1 MDQPRINSGSIVLR
15 LLVVGVLVLLL
26 LIPTGMISAL
36 VGERERRKQEAVTE
50 VKSKWARAQ
59 TLAGPIVTVPYEK
72 KWRDADGKTQSSLE
86 HLTFLPQTL
95 EIAAALEP
103 HTRYRG
109 IYQAVLYSAKIS
121 ARGQFSFTNLGDLGV
136 VPENIRWQD
145 AFVSLGIPDMR
156 GIKEYIRLTW
166 NGRTYVFAPGI
177 REGGDLLDSGISVK
191 VPLSADRAADRTAAF
206 SFALDLNGSEELNIM
221 PLGRTTTVSMTSA
234 WPDPS
239 FGGAF
244 LPEKRSIGEKG
255 FTASWKV
262 LDLNRN
268 YPQQW
273 VGGIDASAV
282 NGSRFGVALFSP
294 VDEYTQANRA
304 VKYTIMFV
312 GLTFL
317 LFFLVE
323 VFNRR
328 RIHPIQYLLVG
339 LALCLFYLLLLS
351 LSEHLGFAPAYLIAS
366 LSTIALIT
374 FYIAHALGGRVT
386 TLATAAMLTALYGFL
401 YILLQNQDY
410 ALLMGSIGLFVIM
423 GAVMYLSRNI
433 DWYAVEAKRAAGAVA
448 TETSPAGEPNPK
460 PPIDA

>member
-1 MDQPRINSGSIVLR
+1 M
-15 LLVVGVLVLLL
+15 
-26 LIPTGMISAL
+26 
-36 VGERERRKQEAVTE
+36 
-50 VKSKWARAQ
+50 
-59 TLAGPIVTVPYEK
+59 
-72 KWRDADGKTQSSLE
+72 
-86 HLTFLPQTL
+86 
-95 EIAAALEP
+95 
-103 HTRYRG
+103 
-109 IYQAVLYSAKIS
+109 
-121 ARGQFSFTNLGDLGV
+121 
-136 VPENIRWQD
+136 
-145 AFVSLGIPDMR
+145 
-156 GIKEYIRLTW
+156 
-166 NGRTYVFAPGI
+166 
-177 REGGDLLDSGISVK
+177 
-191 VPLSADRAADRTAAF
+191 
-206 SFALDLNGSEELNIM
+206 
-221 PLGRTTTVSMTSA
+221 
-234 WPDPS
+234 
-239 FGGAF
+239 
-244 LPEKRSIGEKG
+244 
-255 FTASWKV
+255 

-282 NGSRFGVALFSP
+282 TGSRFGVALFSP

-423 GAVMYLSRNI
+423 GAVMYQI
-433 DWYAVEAKRAAGAVA
+433 GRAHV
-448 TETSPAGEPNPK
+448 
-460 PPIDA
+460 